1 MTTHM
6 DVIENG
12 KHTGIDALTYDDGLV
27 LRYRRDVGEWVGCWS
42 GPSKV
47 WEFANA
53 TFGRD
58 DIRRERFDDALR
70 AVYEFAV
77 SVGEGKKGY

>member
-1 MTTHM
+1 MTTHA

-12 KHTGIDALTYDDGLV
+12 KITGIGALTYDDGLV
-27 LRYRRDVGEWVGCWS
+27 LRYRRDAGEWVGCWS

-47 WEFANA
+47 WEFANG

-58 DIRRERFDDALR
+58 DIRRARLDDALR

>member
-12 KHTGIDALTYDDGLV
+12 KHTGIHTLTYDDGLV
-27 LRYRRDVGEWVGCWS
+27 LRFRRDVGECFGCWS

-47 WEFANA
+47 WEFANG
-53 TFGRD
+53 TFGQD